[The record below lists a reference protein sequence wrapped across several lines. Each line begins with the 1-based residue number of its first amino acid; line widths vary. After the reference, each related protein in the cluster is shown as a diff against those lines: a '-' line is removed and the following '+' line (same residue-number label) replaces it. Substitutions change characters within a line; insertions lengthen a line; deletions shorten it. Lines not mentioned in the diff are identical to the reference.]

1 MRLSG
6 LALATS
12 PGHRRLLSTPLDPS
26 RDIHKM
32 PLPVVGKPLIN
43 NDPRHLTIDRRVQSS
58 SGCYRPCIKSR
69 IAPSRLQMPQHQLSC
84 THWVPFSLDDLRP
97 HTGTANSSPHP
108 HGQDIRKPVAGRETG
123 LAGNAP
129 LMHRPGEP
137 AHPHAHPIG
146 KYRFSATPSTFA
158 STALNL
164 ASIASSV
171 VIAPLSASPPTRSP
185 PLSPSPLF
193 HQNSHH
199 QSDGGR

>member
-123 LAGNAP
+123 LAGHGGRSVRNA
-129 LMHRPGEP
+129 R
-137 AHPHAHPIG
+137 
-146 KYRFSATPSTFA
+146 STPSTFA